1 MIVQKKWWRDILSE
15 IKLIVIICSYYSD
28 DLDLQMN
35 PLVLQTP
42 DTPRI
47 TIIYCA
53 SLTEE

>member
-1 MIVQKKWWRDILSE
+1 MIVQKKWWHDILSE
-15 IKLIVIICSYYSD
+15 IKLIVTISSYYSD

-53 SLTEE
+53 SLTEQ